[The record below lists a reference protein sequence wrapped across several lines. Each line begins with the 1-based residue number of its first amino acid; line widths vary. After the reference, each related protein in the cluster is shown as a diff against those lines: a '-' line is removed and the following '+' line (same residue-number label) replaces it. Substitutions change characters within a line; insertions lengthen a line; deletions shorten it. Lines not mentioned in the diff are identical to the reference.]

1 MKLVKFNFADWVYG
15 GMKDAYLETGQP
27 VKLKIMHEGDEMPL
41 FRGRIDFDENHIMF
55 HWFELDG
62 TPCEKLLNGVTDLMM
77 GVEKDA

>member
-27 VKLKIMHEGDEMPL
+27 VKLRIMHEEGEMPL
-41 FRGRIDFDENHIMF
+41 FRGRIDFDESDIVF

-62 TPCEKLLNGVTDLMM
+62 TKCEKSFERVTDLMM
-77 GVEKDA
+77 GVNE